1 MRFRLADDGRSTRV
15 TTKTKKTIKERK
27 TDEKENTR
35 IRVDEAYR
43 TRLSQEDFFD
53 KCPLKID
60 QKYFI

>member
-15 TTKTKKTIKERK
+15 TTKTKKKRKERK

-53 KCPLKID
+53 
-60 QKYFI
+60 